1 MDRQELE
8 SARRKFEERSAL
20 WKSAGGAAF
29 ATPAAQQT
37 YQRHV
42 QMVLDAIQLK
52 KPERVPVCPSVG
64 FYQFTYSGVTA
75 REGMYDYARL
85 AYAVTK
91 YHRDFLP
98 DSLSGSPI
106 YGSGKLFDILDYRL
120 YNWPGHGVPETA
132 PYQCVEAEYM
142 LADEYDRLIQDPSD
156 YFARFYLP
164 RVFGALEGWR
174 NLGPLTDILE
184 LPLTG
189 GPMVAFGL
197 PAVQQSLRKLIEA
210 GDAAMEWIQACS
222 AIDGEIRDTLGLPGL
237 IGCFSK
243 APFDTLGDT
252 LRGTRAIMLDR
263 FRRPAKLL
271 AALERLTPLAIELGV
286 RGADA
291 RRHPLC
297 FIPLHKGADGFLS
310 DADFKKFYWPTLKA
324 LILGLIKEGVV
335 PYLFAEGGYNQRL
348 DVITDPDI
356 PPGATVWLFDKTDL
370 KEVKKR
376 FTGWACFSGNVPV
389 SLLKAARPEQV
400 RDYVKRLID
409 EVAGDGG
416 FILATGAVVD
426 DAEPENLHAL
436 IDTGKEYGV
445 YR

>member
-1 MDRQELE
+1 MDDRELQT
-8 SARRKFEERSAL
+8 ARAKFDAL
-20 WKSAGGAAF
+20 SEAWKDAEGVEF
-29 ATPAAQQT
+29 ASPAVRET

-42 QMVLDAIQLK
+42 QMVLDAVQLR
-52 KPERVPVCPSVG
+52 KPERVPVCPSAG
-64 FYQFTYSGVTA
+64 FYQFAYAGVTA

-85 AYAVTK
+85 GYAVEK

-106 YGSGKLFDILDYRL
+106 YGSGKLFDILDYKL
-120 YNWPGHGVPETA
+120 YNWPGHGVPATA

-142 LADEYDRLIQDPSD
+142 LAGEYDQLIDDPSN
-156 YFARFYLP
+156 YFARVYLP
-164 RVFGALEGWR
+164 RVLGALAPWS
-174 NLGPLTDILE
+174 NLAPWTDIQE

-189 GPMVAFGL
+189 GPMVSFGL
-197 PAVQQSLRKLIEA
+197 PEVQESLRKLIAA
-210 GDAAMEWIQACS
+210 GDAAMEWIQACT
-222 AIDGEIRDTLGLPGL
+222 AIDNRIKASLGLPGL

-271 AALERLTPLAIELGV
+271 AALDRLLPLAIELGV
-286 RGADA
+286 RGATA

-324 LILGLIKEGVV
+324 LILGLVKEGIV
-335 PYLFAEGGYNQRL
+335 PYLFAEGGYNTRL
-348 DVITDPDI
+348 DVIADPDI
-356 PPGATVWLFDKTDL
+356 PAGTTVWLFDKTDL

-389 SLLKAARPEQV
+389 SLLKAATPQQV
-400 RDYVKRLID
+400 RDHVRRLID

-416 FILATGAVVD
+416 FILATGAVID
-426 DAEPENLHAL
+426 DAEAENLHAL
-436 IDTGKEYGV
+436 IDAGKEFGV